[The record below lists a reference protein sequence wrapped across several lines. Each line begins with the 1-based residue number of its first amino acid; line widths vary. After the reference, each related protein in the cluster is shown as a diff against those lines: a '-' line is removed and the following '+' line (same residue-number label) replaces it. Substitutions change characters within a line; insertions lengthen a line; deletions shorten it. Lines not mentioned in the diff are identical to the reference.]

1 MASSIKTLIEEA
13 VKSSMREK
21 NKEKT
26 TTLRMAIS
34 ELKKEEID
42 RRIELDDQDS
52 IKIIQRMIK
61 QRKDSY
67 NQFIEPRKK
76 NLSEVEY

>member
-34 ELKKEEID
+34 ELKKEEIIAKGEAE
-42 RRIELDDQDS
+42 RIAKARD
-52 IKIIQRMIK
+52 KIQ
-61 QRKDSY
+61 
-67 NQFIEPRKK
+67 
-76 NLSEVEY
+76 